1 MQKEV
6 TSRRNNRVRDF
17 PEHQVGFPERNDV
30 SNPNIE
36 MERIHIDLETMGM
49 SKKSA
54 DAISREISGTSSH
67 GK

>member
-1 MQKEV
+1 MQKEG
-6 TSRRNNRVRDF
+6 TSRRNKRVHDF
-17 PEHQVGFPERNDV
+17 PERQVGFPERNDV

-54 DAISREISGTSSH
+54 DAISREIRGTS
-67 GK
+67 GARK